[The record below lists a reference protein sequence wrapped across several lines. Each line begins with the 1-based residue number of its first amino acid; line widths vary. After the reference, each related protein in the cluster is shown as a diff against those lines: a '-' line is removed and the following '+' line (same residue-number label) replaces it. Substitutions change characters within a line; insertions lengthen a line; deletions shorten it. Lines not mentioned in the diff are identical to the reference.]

1 MEQNQEKCFII
12 MKTMNEV
19 EKKNISQILK
29 EIMQQKGISPEKLGE
44 LTGVHINIILHILN
58 GEFSKLPAAP
68 YVRGYIKKISK
79 VLELNGDK
87 VWEKFSKNEKE
98 LKKSGNKDILPQTK
112 CVSNKNKIILSLL
125 FLAILIFLF
134 VLSSLSNRPELN
146 LNLDKNL
153 STTTDSK
160 IVIKGKLKNGDK
172 LLLNGK
178 FVNLNENGEFSEEI
192 VLQPGFNTFIFEA
205 SKFLGKEIKE
215 IRQVYYEAEKNNN
228 LNLKE
233 NNTSSETNQ

>member
-1 MEQNQEKCFII
+1 
-12 MKTMNEV
+12 
-19 EKKNISQILK
+19 
-29 EIMQQKGISPEKLGE
+29 
-44 LTGVHINIILHILN
+44 
-58 GEFSKLPAAP
+58 
-68 YVRGYIKKISK
+68 
-79 VLELNGDK
+79 
-87 VWEKFSKNEKE
+87 
-98 LKKSGNKDILPQTK
+98 
-112 CVSNKNKIILSLL
+112 L